1 MILRLQEV
9 EFLLDPVTG
18 FADRELERLSRL
30 RRALGTKKR
39 ENLLVGL
46 NLAQYTYIYRYI
58 DRVPE
63 TSTDRFARGQ
73 HSRSTSS
80 CPE

>member
-9 EFLLDPVTG
+9 EFLLDPVAG
-18 FADRELERLSRL
+18 FADRKLERLTRL

-39 ENLLVGL
+39 ENLSVGL
-46 NLAQYTYIYRYI
+46 NLAQYTYRYI

-63 TSTDRFARGQ
+63 TSADRFARGQ

-80 CPE
+80 RPE